1 MMDVKKMRQ
10 IYDKVEIHV
19 RGLQALGVG
28 TEQYGTL
35 LIPIMMSK
43 ILEELRLILSR
54 QFDGDNWNLDH
65 LLKALRVELEA
76 RMQG

>member
-43 ILEELRLILSR
+43 NYVLSSA
-54 QFDGDNWNLDH
+54 DNST
-65 LLKALRVELEA
+65 ETI
-76 RMQG
+76 GI

>member
-1 MMDVKKMRQ
+1 MDVKKMRQ